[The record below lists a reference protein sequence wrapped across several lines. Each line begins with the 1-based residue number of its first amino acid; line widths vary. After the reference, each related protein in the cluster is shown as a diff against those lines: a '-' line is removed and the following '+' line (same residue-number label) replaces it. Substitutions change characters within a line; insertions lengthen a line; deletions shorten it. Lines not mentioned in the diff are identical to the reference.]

1 MREITKG
8 AMADVV
14 IVGPGTSKA
23 IAAGIASAGKGA
35 TVVQFTA
42 TPPDDELTLKPHDL
56 YFNETRLVPSYSCGP
71 EETREA
77 LSLVQ
82 RGVINAVDLVTHRF
96 PLAQITEA
104 FATAQKPESLKVIVT
119 FAS

>member
-1 MREITKG
+1 
-8 AMADVV
+8 V

-23 IAAGIASAGKGA
+23 IAAGIAAAGKGA

-42 TPPDDELTLKPHDL
+42 TPPDDELLVKPHDL
-56 YFNETRLVPSYSCGP
+56 YFNETRLIPSYSCGP
-71 EETREA
+71 DETRQA
-77 LSLVQ
+77 LSLVE
-82 RGVINAVDLVTHRF
+82 RGVINAAELVTHRF